1 MRIIGFLALAAIA
14 FGTPRANAADFT
26 KWWPQFQAAVARRD
40 VPAVAEGVSFPIAW
54 ENGPIRD
61 IKSAA
66 DLKARFDD
74 YFTREIGN
82 IIATKQPKRLP
93 NGFYIVTWHARGN
106 EYSMMF
112 QPLGAA
118 FVLNSLSE
126 GPS

>member
-1 MRIIGFLALAAIA
+1 MRIIGFLALAGIA
-14 FGTPRANAADFT
+14 FQTPRANAADFT

-40 VPAVAEGVSFPIAW
+40 IPAIAEGASFPIAW

-74 YFTREIGN
+74 YFTSEIRN
-82 IIATKQPKRLP
+82 IIATKKPQRLP
-93 NGFYIVTWHARGN
+93 DGLYIITWHARGN
-106 EYSMMF
+106 EYSITF
-112 QPLGAA
+112 KPLGAA
-118 FVLNSLSE
+118 FVLDSLSE